1 MTVKGTKDMV
11 KTEKSTFLSP
21 LEEMERWF
29 DEAWTRPFS
38 LFNRSFWPSLRVT
51 ELDEIS
57 PSVDIYEEGT
67 DVVVKAD
74 IPGMDKK
81 ELKVDLTDDVLT
93 ISGEKKK
100 EEKIEKKDYHRYER
114 SYGSFCRSFRL
125 PEGINTEKIEAH
137 YNDGVL
143 KVRLPKTEEAKKHT
157 KKISVD

>member
-1 MTVKGTKDMV
+1 MTVKGTKDLV
-11 KTEKSTFLSP
+11 KTGKSTFLSP

-29 DEAWTRPFS
+29 DESWTRPFS
-38 LFNRSFWPSLRVT
+38 LFNRSFWPGLRVT

-74 IPGMDKK
+74 VPGMDKK
-81 ELKVDLTDDVLT
+81 ELTVDLTDNVLT

-157 KKISVD
+157 KKIPVD